1 MLVTLPVIRDAFY
14 RPDMRTPQSRQV
26 IFCSLIAG
34 ANMLAQIARDRT
46 KQAVREADRAE
57 AVA

>member
-1 MLVTLPVIRDAFY
+1 MLVTLQVVRDAFY

-26 IFCSLIAG
+26 IFCSRIAG
-34 ANMLAQIARDRT
+34 VNVLAQGARDRA

-57 AVA
+57 AAA